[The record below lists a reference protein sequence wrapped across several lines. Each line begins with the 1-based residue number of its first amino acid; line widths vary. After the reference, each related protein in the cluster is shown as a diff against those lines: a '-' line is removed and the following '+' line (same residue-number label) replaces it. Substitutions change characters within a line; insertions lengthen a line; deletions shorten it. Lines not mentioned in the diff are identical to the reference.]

1 MKDDPAARLVQGD
14 YQSWTTPEGLTLIP
28 LEPIAAE
35 GGDTEFAI
43 VAPWLKEVWHDA
55 EYDSG

>member
-1 MKDDPAARLVQGD
+1 MQGD
-14 YQSWTTPEGLTLIP
+14 YQSWTTPEGLTLVP

-35 GGDTEFAI
+35 DADAEFAI

-55 EYDSG
+55 EFDSG